1 MEFAKVIAWIST
13 EQTEHRREFK
23 PGDIVKHF
31 KREFLKGEMFRTSS
45 KYLYKIIGIA
55 EHTETKEK
63 VVVYQAL
70 YKSEKDNV
78 NFGLYVRPYDMF
90 MSEVD
95 PYKYPCIKQK
105 YRFEL
110 YER

>member
-1 MEFAKVIAWIST
+1 MHIEKGRTKMAA
-13 EQTEHRREFK
+13 EQTESRREFK

-31 KREFLKGEMFRTSS
+31 KREFLKGEVFRTSS

-95 PYKYPCIKQK
+95 HYKYPCIKQK